1 MNRRFGF
8 SFLFF
13 ILLAFFPGVAL
24 AWGGGHDAVVETL
37 KEYLPAEVKAFFS
50 EEDMTL
56 MRKYCHYPDMPNK
69 TLEETGEIVGAEDE
83 ALLRAF
89 GYDSSNWLHGHT
101 GRAATYVMLHRAFQQ
116 KDTKKAA
123 FYLSVLSHSVSDQ
136 GAVNHTPILQFT
148 TYSHFDGVDY
158 GIKNSCEFR
167 LTERLADKFRERF
180 VTYQPRKIAETF
192 TESVYEMAMDCYLQA
207 EISAEIEVQ
216 IAFGTPEESE
226 TAMEKI
232 VVAQIA
238 SLLDM
243 TYTAWEF
250 AKNGENTEEF
260 TPKMLDEIANRE
272 ATRRRQ
278 GNPVTQEVYA
288 GIFDESLNPEN
299 PKATVG
305 LVCEPF
311 GSFHVRAL
319 SYVGKMLVA
328 SAGRTLRD
336 NGYAVRGVS
345 FWKMETEELP
355 DPKEMPILLIFAG
368 RCRISDEI
376 AATIQRY
383 TECGGKLFYV
393 AGMDP
398 KKLTGMTPYLKR
410 RENHEIPVSVKWG
423 IQNEELWGKMSVTFA
438 PEMERLSASPYP
450 LVRNPNFD
458 GFCKPAC
465 IWSVEIPENKAE
477 NTSETARETV
487 SEVIPLAWLDNGTE
501 TFCVAAKCGRTV
513 WAPEYLFLPFLF
525 SDVKTLRWSE
535 LRLDPFGEKVLL
547 EMVEELLR

>member
-1 MNRRFGF
+1 MNRC
-8 SFLFF
+8 SNSCFLLFA
-13 ILLAFFPGVAL
+13 LLTLFTLLPRTVW
-24 AWGGGHDAVVETL
+24 AWGGGHDVVAEVL

-69 TLEETGEIVGAEDE
+69 TLEETGEIVGPEDE

-89 GYDSSNWLHGHT
+89 GYNSSNWLHGHT

-116 KDTKKAA
+116 KDAKKAA

-158 GIKNSCEFR
+158 GIKNSCEFH
-167 LTERLADKFRERF
+167 LNERLSQKFRERF
-180 VTYQPRKIAETF
+180 ATYQPRKIAETF

-250 AKNGENTEEF
+250 AKNGEDTEKF
-260 TPKMLDEIANRE
+260 TPEMLGEIANRE
-272 ATRRRQ
+272 ATRRRR

-299 PKATVG
+299 SKATVG

-368 RCRISDEI
+368 QCRISDEI
-376 AATIQRY
+376 AATIQQYMER
-383 TECGGKLFYV
+383 GGKLFYV

-398 KKLTGMTPYLKR
+398 KNLTDMKPYLKR
-410 RENHEIPVSVKWG
+410 HENHEIPVSVKWG
-423 IQNEELWGKMSVTFA
+423 IQNEKLWGKMSVTFA
-438 PEMERLSASPYP
+438 PEMERLSASRYP
-450 LVRNPNFD
+450 FVRNPNFD

-465 IWSVEIPENKAE
+465 IWSVEIPENKSG
-477 NTSETARETV
+477 NTSEVT
-487 SEVIPLAWLDNGTE
+487 PLAWLDNGTE

-547 EMVEELLR
+547 EMMEELLW